1 MATASE
7 RFAAVIA
14 AFDDEP
20 DVRLSEARGFSR
32 GGLMRGGKLI
42 ATLRGERLLLKLPAA
57 RVQALIATGVGAAF
71 DANKGRPMKE
81 WVTVGP
87 EADWPGLARE
97 AAAFAG

>member
-1 MATASE
+1 METASE

-32 GGLMRGGKLI
+32 GGLMRSGKLI
-42 ATLRGERLLLKLPAA
+42 TTLRGERLLLKLPAA
-57 RVQALIATGVGAAF
+57 RVQALIATGVGAPF

-81 WVTVGP
+81 WVTVGD
-87 EADWPGLARE
+87 EADWLALARE
-97 AAAFAG
+97 AAAFVG